1 MVTTRR
7 QSLAARPSQPRA
19 EGGWVRQPCEQK
31 PPFTVGQ
38 LRKAIPAHCWQR
50 SAWRSGAYLA
60 LDVLLLAALVYA
72 SSFIDA
78 APVPSYVKWGLLW
91 PLYWFFAGGVGT
103 GCWVSSIGGGG
114 GGGCCRLARTRA
126 LPPDCAVGSCVRH
139 GWCGSAAQSQAGP
152 LAGHRL

>member
-7 QSLAARPSQPRA
+7 QSLAARQPREA
-19 EGGWVRQPCEQK
+19 GWVRQPCEQK

-50 SAWRSGAYLA
+50 SVVRSGAYLA

-78 APVPSYVKWGLLW
+78 APVPTYVKWGLLW

-103 GCWVSSIGGGG
+103 GCWVSAWAV
-114 GGGCCRLARTRA
+114 RLMRLRLKLAR
-126 LPPDCAVGSCVRH
+126 V
-139 GWCGSAAQSQAGP
+139 AAG
-152 LAGHRL
+152 

>member
-7 QSLAARPSQPRA
+7 QSLAARGEPRREA
-19 EGGWVRQPCEQK
+19 GWVRQPCEQK

-50 SAWRSGAYLA
+50 SAWRSGAYLL
-60 LDVLLLAALVYA
+60 LDVLMLAALVYA

-103 GCWVSSIGGGG
+103 GCWVRGPE
-114 GGGCCRLARTRA
+114 RLREAVASLGQPLVGLGRA
-126 LPPDCAVGSCVRH
+126 ACI
-139 GWCGSAAQSQAGP
+139 SAW
-152 LAGHRL
+152 